1 MSATVTN
8 IALVP
13 AKPAPAKSTRFK
25 LLTLDDLKALPQ
37 PEWLIKGIFRAQS
50 QVVLYG
56 QSGHGK
62 SFVALD
68 MALSIATG
76 RSWLGHATTQG
87 PVVYVV
93 SEGGRG
99 THNRV
104 VAWMEGHQVTDIT
117 GAFFV
122 LDAVQLTEEKDV
134 EEFLKRLGELEAQ
147 LNQRAKLIVLDTFA
161 RSFVGGEEN
170 SAKEVG
176 VWVEASRQIQ
186 ERTGATVMAVHHT
199 GKLKDGGTSAER
211 GSSALR
217 AAAETMISVT
227 ADGDAMII
235 SCSKQKEDEQFRPL
249 RLRQKQMELGEVDG
263 EPITSLVLEAVE
275 GTSAGDVGDDTAELS
290 IPLRRALDALRALPS
305 SQGRSGEW
313 QAAITIAGGTTVPDT
328 TFHRWRR
335 ALVSR
340 GLVEQ
345 LPEETGFYR
354 AVSPTAVVP
363 EVPPEEGHT
372 GATTSTPL

>member
-1 MSATVTN
+1 
-8 IALVP
+8 
-13 AKPAPAKSTRFK
+13 
-25 LLTLDDLKALPQ
+25 
-37 PEWLIKGIFRAQS
+37 
-50 QVVLYG
+50 
-56 QSGHGK
+56 
-62 SFVALD
+62 
-68 MALSIATG
+68 
-76 RSWLGHATTQG
+76 LGHATTQG

-104 VAWMEGHQVTDIT
+104 VAWMEGHQVTDV
-117 GAFFV
+117 GNAFFL
-122 LDAVQLTEEKDV
+122 LDAVQLTDEKDIKD
-134 EEFLKRLGELEAQ
+134 FLVTLSALEAET
-147 LNQRAKLIVLDTFA
+147 NQRPKLIVVDTFA

-186 ERTGATVMAVHHT
+186 ERTAATVMAVHHT
-199 GKLKDGGTSAER
+199 GKLKDGGPSAER

-227 ADGDAMII
+227 ADGDSMTV
-235 SCSKQKEDEQFRPL
+235 SCSKQKEDEQFRPM
-249 RLRQKQMELGEVDG
+249 RLRQKQVELGEVDG
-263 EPITSLVLEAVE
+263 EPVTSLVLEAVE
-275 GTSAGDVGDDTAELS
+275 GIGSNGVGDDTGELF
-290 IPLRRALDALRALPS
+290 IPHRQALEALRGLPS

-313 QAAITIAGGTTVPDT
+313 QAAIQTLDGAMVSDS

-335 ALVSR
+335 ALVSK

-345 LPEETGFYR
+345 VPEKPGSYR
-354 AVSPTAVVP
+354 VVSPTTVVP

-372 GATTSTPL
+372 GATTPTPL